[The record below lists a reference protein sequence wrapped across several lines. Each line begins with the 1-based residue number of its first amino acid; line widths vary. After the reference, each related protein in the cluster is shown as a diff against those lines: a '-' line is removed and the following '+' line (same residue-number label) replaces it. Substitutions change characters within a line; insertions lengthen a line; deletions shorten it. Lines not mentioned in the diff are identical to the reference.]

1 MTQAIPSAPL
11 LKAGVVGA
19 GVFGGHHARKYG
31 GLPGVELAG
40 VFDVDLARARA
51 LAEPLGVAGYDDMA
65 AFLAAVDVVTVA
77 TPAVHH
83 AAAALAALKAGKP
96 VYCEKPLAVT
106 RQDAD
111 ALVAA
116 ARRAGVHLAC
126 GHQERVVFQAM
137 GLLDIPE
144 QPLRLEAVRR
154 GTPSDR
160 NLDVSVVLDLMIHDI
175 DLALALCAADPLTVE
190 GEGAM
195 TRRDSL
201 VQPPSLDWVKVE
213 VLFENGFIAVFD
225 SSRVAE
231 ARERTMKVVY
241 PSGEVEIDFL
251 ARTFRNTTPF
261 PLIESFTETP
271 AGKDPLGASVAGF
284 LAAVRGES
292 PRPVVTGEEAAR
304 ALRDGW
310 SYGEDLWK
318 A

>member
-1 MTQAIPSAPL
+1 MTKT

-19 GVFGGHHARKYG
+19 GVFGGYHAKKYA
-31 GLPGVELAG
+31 ELADVTLVG
-40 VFDVDLARARA
+40 VFDIDLARAKA
-51 LAEPLGVAGYDDMA
+51 LAEPLGAQAFDDMD

-83 AAAALAALKAGKP
+83 AGAALAALKAGKP
-96 VYCEKPLAVT
+96 VYSEKPLAVT
-106 RQDAD
+106 PDDAD
-111 ALVAA
+111 KMVSAA
-116 ARRAGVHLAC
+116 ARAGVPLAC

-175 DLALALCAADPLTVE
+175 DLALALCDGEPVAVE
-190 GEGAM
+190 GEGAI
-195 TRRDSL
+195 TRSTSL
-201 VQPPSLDWVKVE
+201 ANPHLDWVKAE
-213 VLFENGFIAVFD
+213 ATFDNGFTAVFD

-261 PLIESFTETP
+261 PLIENFTETP
-271 AGKDPLGASVAGF
+271 AGKDPLGLSVAGF
-284 LAAVRGES
+284 LAAVRGEA
-292 PRPVVTGEEAAR
+292 PRPVVTGAEAAR
-304 ALRDGW
+304 AL
-310 SYGEDLWK
+310 DL
-318 A
+318 ALAVEQAVEG

>member
-1 MTQAIPSAPL
+1 MTQDRSSSVSL
-11 LKAGVVGA
+11 RAGVVGA
-19 GVFGGHHARKYG
+19 GVFGGYHAKKY
-31 GLPGVELAG
+31 VELEG
-40 VFDVDLARARA
+40 VTLVGVYDVDLARAEA
-51 LAEPLGVAGYDDMA
+51 LAGPLGAKGFDDID

-77 TPAVHH
+77 APAVHH
-83 AAAALAALKAGKP
+83 AAPALAALKAGKP
-96 VYCEKPLAVT
+96 VYSEKPIAVSPE
-106 RQDAD
+106 DAD
-111 ALVAA
+111 KMVAA
-116 ARRAGVHLAC
+116 AAKAGVPLAC

-175 DLALALCAADPLTVE
+175 DLALALCEGQPITVE
-190 GEGAM
+190 GEGAI
-195 TRRDSL
+195 TRST
-201 VQPPSLDWVKVE
+201 SLDWVKAE
-213 VLFENGFIAVFD
+213 ATFDNGFIAVFD

-261 PLIESFTETP
+261 PLIENFTETL
-271 AGKDPLGASVAGF
+271 AGKDPLGLSVAGF
-284 LAAVRGES
+284 LKAVRGEA

-304 ALRDGW
+304 AL
-310 SYGEDLWK
+310 DLALAVEW
-318 A
+318 AAEG

>member
-1 MTQAIPSAPL
+1 MTQD

-19 GVFGGHHARKYG
+19 GVFGGYHAKKY
-31 GLPGVELAG
+31 VELDG
-40 VFDVDLARARA
+40 VTLVGVYDVDLARAEA
-51 LAEPLGVAGYDDMA
+51 LAGPLGAKAFDDID

-77 TPAVHH
+77 APAVHH
-83 AAAALAALKAGKP
+83 AAPALAALKAGKP
-96 VYCEKPLAVT
+96 VYSEKPIAVT
-106 RQDAD
+106 PEDAD
-111 ALVAA
+111 KMVAA
-116 ARRAGVHLAC
+116 AAKAGMPLAC

-175 DLALALCAADPLTVE
+175 DLALALCEGQPITVE
-190 GEGAM
+190 GEGDV
-195 TRRDSL
+195 TRSS
-201 VQPPSLDWVKVE
+201 SLDWVKAE
-213 VLFENGFIAVFD
+213 ATFDNGFVAIFD

-251 ARTFRNTTPF
+251 QRTFRNTTPF
-261 PLIESFTETP
+261 PLIENFTETP
-271 AGKDPLGASVAGF
+271 AGKDPLGLSVAGF
-284 LAAVRGES
+284 LKAVRGEA

-304 ALRDGW
+304 AL
-310 SYGEDLWK
+310 DLALAVEW
-318 A
+318 AAEG

>member
-1 MTQAIPSAPL
+1 MTQT

-19 GVFGGHHARKYG
+19 GVFGGYHAKKYAE
-31 GLPGVELAG
+31 LEGVTLVG
-40 VFDVDLARARA
+40 VYDIDLARAQA
-51 LAEPLGVAGYDDMA
+51 LAEPLGAQAFDDMD

-83 AAAALAALKAGKP
+83 AEAALKALKAGKP
-96 VYCEKPLAVT
+96 VYSEKPLAVT
-106 RQDAD
+106 PEDAD
-111 ALVAA
+111 RMVAA
-116 ARRAGVHLAC
+116 AAKAGVPLAC

-175 DLALALCAADPLTVE
+175 DLALALCEAQPMTVD
-190 GEGAM
+190 GEGAI
-195 TRRDSL
+195 TRST
-201 VQPPSLDWVKVE
+201 SLDWVKVE
-213 VLFENGFIAVFD
+213 AMFENGFIAVFD

-251 ARTFRNTTPF
+251 QRTFRNTTPF
-261 PLIESFTETP
+261 PLIENFTETP
-271 AGKDPLGASVAGF
+271 AGKDPLGLSVAGF
-284 LAAVRGES
+284 LAAVRGEA

-304 ALRDGW
+304 AL
-310 SYGEDLWK
+310 DL
-318 A
+318 ALAVEQAAEG

>member
-1 MTQAIPSAPL
+1 MTQDV

-19 GVFGGHHARKYG
+19 GVFGGYHAKKY
-31 GLPGVELAG
+31 VELDGVTLTA
-40 VFDVDLARARA
+40 VFDIDLARAQA
-51 LAEPLGVAGYDDMA
+51 LAEPLGAQAFDDMA

-83 AAAALAALKAGKP
+83 AKAGLAALKAGKP
-96 VYCEKPLAVT
+96 VYSEKPLAVT
-106 RQDAD
+106 PDDAD

-116 ARRAGVHLAC
+116 AAKAGVPLAC

-175 DLALALCAADPLTVE
+175 DLALALCAGEPVAVE
-190 GEGAM
+190 GEGAI
-195 TRRDSL
+195 TRST
-201 VQPPSLDWVKVE
+201 SLDWVKAE
-213 VLFENGFIAVFD
+213 ATFDNGFTAVFD

-261 PLIESFTETP
+261 PLIEDFNETP
-271 AGKDPLGASVAGF
+271 AGKDPLGQSVAGF
-284 LAAVRGES
+284 LKAVRGEA

-304 ALRDGW
+304 AL
-310 SYGEDLWK
+310 DLGL
-318 A
+318 AVEQAAGG

>member
-1 MTQAIPSAPL
+1 MTQT

-19 GVFGGHHARKYG
+19 GVFGGYHAKKY
-31 GLPGVELAG
+31 VELDGVTLVG
-40 VFDVDLARARA
+40 VFDIDLSRAKA
-51 LAEPLGVAGYDDMA
+51 LAEPLGAEGFDDMD

-83 AAAALAALKAGKP
+83 ASAALAALKAGKP
-96 VYCEKPLAVT
+96 VYSEKPLAVSPE
-106 RQDAD
+106 DAD
-111 ALVAA
+111 RMVAA
-116 ARRAGVHLAC
+116 AAKAGVPLAC

-175 DLALALCAADPLTVE
+175 DLALALCEAQPMTVD
-190 GEGAM
+190 GEGAI
-195 TRRDSL
+195 TRST
-201 VQPPSLDWVKVE
+201 SLDWVKVE
-213 VLFENGFIAVFD
+213 AMFENGFIAVFD

-251 ARTFRNTTPF
+251 QRTFRNTTPY
-261 PLIESFTETP
+261 PLIENFTETP
-271 AGKDPLGASVAGF
+271 AGKDPLGLSVAGF
-284 LAAVRGES
+284 LAAVRGEA

-304 ALRDGW
+304 AL
-310 SYGEDLWK
+310 DL
-318 A
+318 ALAAEQAVEG

>member
-1 MTQAIPSAPL
+1 MTQT

-19 GVFGGHHARKYG
+19 GVFGGYHAKKYAE
-31 GLPGVELAG
+31 LDGVTLVG
-40 VFDVDLARARA
+40 VFDIDLSRAKA
-51 LAEPLGVAGYDDMA
+51 LAEPLGAEGFDDMN

-83 AAAALAALKAGKP
+83 AEAALKALKAGKP
-96 VYCEKPLAVT
+96 VYSEKPLAVT
-106 RQDAD
+106 PEDAD
-111 ALVAA
+111 RLVAA
-116 ARRAGVHLAC
+116 AAKAGVPLAC

-175 DLALALCAADPLTVE
+175 DLALAICEAQPMTVD
-190 GEGAM
+190 GEGAI
-195 TRRDSL
+195 TRST
-201 VQPPSLDWVKVE
+201 SLDWVKVE
-213 VLFENGFIAVFD
+213 AMFENGFIAVFD

-251 ARTFRNTTPF
+251 TRAFRNTTPF
-261 PLIESFTETP
+261 PLIENFTETP
-271 AGKDPLGASVAGF
+271 AGKDPLGLSVAGF
-284 LAAVRGES
+284 LKAVRGEA
-292 PRPVVTGEEAAR
+292 PRPVVTGEEASR
-304 ALRDGW
+304 AL
-310 SYGEDLWK
+310 DL
-318 A
+318 ALAVEQAVEG